1 MKFIESLKYTKTNI
15 EYCIFISII
24 TNQQTNIKANAVLK
38 IQSNVNE
45 SLKYMSML
53 QNLRNLLKLFESLKS
68 YKIVPNH

>member
-1 MKFIESLKYTKTNI
+1 MKFIESLKCTKTNI

-68 YKIVPNH
+68 YKIIPNR